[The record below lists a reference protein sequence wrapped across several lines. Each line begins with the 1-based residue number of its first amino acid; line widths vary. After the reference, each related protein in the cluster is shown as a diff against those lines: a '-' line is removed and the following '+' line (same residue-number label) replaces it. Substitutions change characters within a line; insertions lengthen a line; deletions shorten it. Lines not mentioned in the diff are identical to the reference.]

1 MHLLFLHFYFF
12 AQVEGPNDSSLG
24 LFSQK
29 LLAGE
34 AVVAKLC
41 AVASAQH
48 IFAFCGILLLLVKRY
63 LSGKLAVSVYAASSF
78 LLLLLPDRMTAAAYI
93 LLFGYYPILRD
104 AMLRLPLLL
113 RTVLKLALLTA
124 VGCAAL
130 FGAAALMGLWS
141 NPKFMEYC
149 PALIAVY
156 YAMVILFD
164 LFLMLL
170 THRLQTRWDAKL
182 KNLFR

>member
-1 MHLLFLHFYFF
+1 MRKKSKFIAIGGITAALTVVLCTVGALS
-12 AQVEGPNDSSLG
+12 V
-24 LFSQK
+24 
-29 LLAGE
+29 AGRF
-34 AVVAKLC
+34 V
-41 AVASAQH
+41 SA
-48 IFAFCGILLLLVKRY
+48 AFCGILLLLVKRY